1 MEMLFLLKNL
11 YRDPLALSRFSQFR
25 CLHISKGEIIQNLNE
40 THEFQ
45 VCFVLKGSL
54 CLFRDHIESMPLMAM
69 QNEFFFISS
78 LHQCKIKAMDEV
90 QLVIH
95 ACNIVAPYLHS
106 RTIEYL
112 QDISIEEVKP
122 VEVLPIYPLM
132 RSYLD
137 LLVDYMKNGTEIPD
151 LHRAKEY
158 ELFSLFK
165 ICYKKNEIA
174 SIFRDALSN
183 DLQFFVS
190 VMTHYKACRTA
201 KELAV
206 LRGYN
211 DTVFS
216 QLFKKNFHGDTPYQ
230 WLQKQTSYEI
240 EFKLK
245 KSTLPIKQIMLDY
258 HFKTFS
264 HFTTYC
270 KRNIGATPNEIR
282 KKGEESRDTP
292 SLETYSVSAN
302 D

>member
-112 QDISIEEVKP
+112 QDIS
-122 VEVLPIYPLM
+122 
-132 RSYLD
+132 
-137 LLVDYMKNGTEIPD
+137 T
-151 LHRAKEY
+151 
-158 ELFSLFK
+158 
-165 ICYKKNEIA
+165 
-174 SIFRDALSN
+174 
-183 DLQFFVS
+183 
-190 VMTHYKACRTA
+190 
-201 KELAV
+201 
-206 LRGYN
+206 
-211 DTVFS
+211 
-216 QLFKKNFHGDTPYQ
+216 
-230 WLQKQTSYEI
+230 
-240 EFKLK
+240 
-245 KSTLPIKQIMLDY
+245 
-258 HFKTFS
+258 
-264 HFTTYC
+264 
-270 KRNIGATPNEIR
+270 
-282 KKGEESRDTP
+282 
-292 SLETYSVSAN
+292 
-302 D
+302 

>member
-122 VEVLPIYPLM
+122 VEVLPIFYHRGKSV
-132 RSYLD
+132 RSFI
-137 LLVDYMKNGTEIPD
+137 T
-151 LHRAKEY
+151 
-158 ELFSLFK
+158 LFSFGTLHCNPC
-165 ICYKKNEIA
+165 IGCAYPP
-174 SIFRDALSN
+174 
-183 DLQFFVS
+183 VS
-190 VMTHYKACRTA
+190 VFN
-201 KELAV
+201 E
-206 LRGYN
+206 RG
-211 DTVFS
+211 
-216 QLFKKNFHGDTPYQ
+216 
-230 WLQKQTSYEI
+230 
-240 EFKLK
+240 
-245 KSTLPIKQIMLDY
+245 
-258 HFKTFS
+258 
-264 HFTTYC
+264 
-270 KRNIGATPNEIR
+270 
-282 KKGEESRDTP
+282 
-292 SLETYSVSAN
+292 
-302 D
+302 

>member
-1 MEMLFLLKNL
+1 MYQNFFYLKMFIMYGNAILLKNL

-69 QNEFFFISS
+69 QNEFFLISS

-137 LLVDYMKNGTEIPD
+137 LLVDT
-151 LHRAKEY
+151 
-158 ELFSLFK
+158 
-165 ICYKKNEIA
+165 
-174 SIFRDALSN
+174 
-183 DLQFFVS
+183 
-190 VMTHYKACRTA
+190 
-201 KELAV
+201 
-206 LRGYN
+206 
-211 DTVFS
+211 
-216 QLFKKNFHGDTPYQ
+216 
-230 WLQKQTSYEI
+230 
-240 EFKLK
+240 
-245 KSTLPIKQIMLDY
+245 
-258 HFKTFS
+258 
-264 HFTTYC
+264 
-270 KRNIGATPNEIR
+270 
-282 KKGEESRDTP
+282 
-292 SLETYSVSAN
+292 
-302 D
+302 

>member
-137 LLVDYMKNGTEIPD
+137 LLVHYMKNGTEIPD

-206 LRGYN
+206 LCGYN
-211 DTVFS
+211 DTVFT

-245 KSTLPIKQIMLDY
+245 KVLY
-258 HFKTFS
+258 
-264 HFTTYC
+264 
-270 KRNIGATPNEIR
+270 
-282 KKGEESRDTP
+282 P
-292 SLETYSVSAN
+292 SN
-302 D
+302 K